1 MAEVLPPY
9 VLNYLCSY
17 TEQEDYSQY
26 TNILFIDSTVYQSAL
41 FANGASSNT
50 FPIVYSHHSNRK
62 PLEDF
67 IVNKLSHISKIGFV
81 FHGLANT
88 TAYPNMNMF
97 CPRLFLESEVFF
109 TDEDIQ
115 PGATTFS
122 ENILFLRSLFEK
134 LTNLTRLDFLGCNLL
149 QYDQW
154 KTFFDLLKNAKS
166 GLIIGA
172 SNDDT
177 GNIQYGGNWV
187 MENTLENIKSVYFS
201 SFIDNYTDLLANQY
215 VTVND
220 NGISRTWGYDDYW
233 RRLISCSDH
242 TGTVNAPLVLN
253 SVTQI
258 GIYGAFL
265 NSSVLSSVVIPEGM
279 TQLNFAFS
287 GCSKLSN
294 YVFPSTIIECQAVFK
309 GTAITSFT
317 IDSRPYINRGDMFMN
332 CTNLTSLT
340 YTEGVKYIGAG
351 AELLGTSALTSL
363 TIPNSVTTINLTNN
377 DGYNDGTI
385 GCYLQ
390 TITFGAQS
398 TLKEINLRSAQKL
411 LSIDI
416 PNTCTSIT
424 DFNYLTSLTSISIP
438 SGCYLYGS
446 GAYNGCL
453 QNCWALKSIVLPNTL
468 TSQFPHNLLASS
480 TSLTSLTWPPG
491 LTQLGYQ
498 CLNGTGI
505 TSLTIPNGITRLD
518 YVLKPCW
525 NLTNLVA
532 PNVTYMN
539 IGPIGVSSYRVPNN
553 VTIAGFGNW
562 TNLTSVTFGTNSM
575 LSDQGQY
582 HFSMT
587 KITSIKLPYGMTTL
601 TNRMFWNTSGFTELF
616 IPDTVISNG
625 YLSLQGLNFST
636 GGAYKYTSNNV
647 IYKFKGDPN
656 FVDGYFQ
663 SSLTNTSL
671 WSYIGEQLTI
681 PDPSGNTLAITSIS
695 TLNLTDTAVIGT
707 TVEAQRSFTK
717 TLISGLFKLN
727 GAALSNKVVTLENVT
742 LPGFAPVNKVVV
754 FNSSATTATNF
765 TNALDKTSIVG
776 NNFYV
781 LMENSNDVV
790 TIPSMNSSVTVTKT
804 GTNTFSINNGITIK
818 TQNSGTS
825 YSYDGLTINL
835 GSVLGYLVDP
845 ATICFKDGTKILCL
859 SDDSEEVEIL
869 VEDLTVGMLVK
880 TYKHGYIPIS
890 LVGTKVI
897 YNPGNDT
904 RMKDRLY
911 KCSTENYPELTED
924 LIITGCHSILV
935 DELTEEQTANTLED
949 AQDIFITDDKY
960 RLMCFLDDRSE
971 PYMEEGTYS
980 IYHITLEH
988 DDNLM
993 NYGIY
998 ANGLL
1003 VESCSKRSMIERSY
1017 MKIIQ

>member
-1 MAEVLPPY
+1 M
-9 VLNYLCSY
+9 NYLCSY

-26 TNILFIDSTVYQSAL
+26 TNILFIDSTVYQSAT
-41 FANGASSNT
+41 FVNGVSSNT

-81 FHGLANT
+81 FHGLAHT
-88 TAYPNMNMF
+88 TAYPNINMF
-97 CPRLFLESEVFF
+97 CPRLFLENDVFF

-122 ENILFLRSLFEK
+122 ENILFLRSLFDK

-154 KTFFDLLKNAKS
+154 KTFFDVLKNGKS
-166 GLIIGA
+166 DLIIGA

-187 MENTLENIKSVYFS
+187 MENTLENIKSVYFTS
-201 SFIDNYTDLLANQY
+201 LIDNYSDFLANQY
-215 VTVND
+215 ITLDD

-233 RRLISCSDH
+233 KRLISCSNH
-242 TGTVNAPLVLN
+242 TGTVNVPRIVN
-253 SVTQI
+253 SLTMI
-258 GIYGAFL
+258 GMYETFL
-265 NSSVLSSVVIPEGM
+265 NSSVLSSVVIPNGM
-279 TQLNFAFS
+279 TQANFAFS
-287 GCSKLSN
+287 GCSKLSD
-294 YVFPSTIIECQAVFK
+294 YTFPSTMVECQAMFK

-317 IDSRPYINRGDMFMN
+317 VDNRAWYSRYDMFEN
-332 CTNLTSLT
+332 CTKLTSLT
-340 YTEGVKYIGAG
+340 YTEGVTGIGWG
-351 AELLGTSALTSL
+351 CEICGTSSLTSL
-363 TIPNSVTTINLTNN
+363 TIPNSVNNLFLTNRN
-377 DGYNDGTI
+377 GYDDTLI

-398 TLKEINLRSAQKL
+398 VLKDINIRGAQKL

-416 PNTCTSIT
+416 PNTVTSLT
-424 DFNYLTSLTSISIP
+424 DFNYLTSLTSITIP
-438 SGCYLYGS
+438 STCRLYGS
-446 GAYNGCL
+446 GSYNGTL

-468 TSQFPHNLLASS
+468 TSQFPNNLLAGSN
-480 TSLTSLTWPPG
+480 SLTSLTWPPG

-498 CLNGTGI
+498 TLNGTGL

-518 YVLKPCW
+518 YVLQPCW
-525 NLTNLVA
+525 NLTNLIA

-539 IGPIGVSSYRVPNN
+539 IGPIGVSSYRVPDN
-553 VTIAGFGNW
+553 VTFASFYNW
-562 TNLTSVTFGTNSM
+562 TNLTSITFGTNSQ
-575 LSDQGQY
+575 LAVEGHQY
-582 HFSMT
+582 QFART
-587 KITSIKLPYGMTTL
+587 KIRSIKLPYGMTTL
-601 TNRMFWNTSGFTELF
+601 TSRMFWETQGLTELYV
-616 IPDTVISNG
+616 PDTMIYNG
-625 YLSLQGLNFST
+625 YYSLVGSDWTT
-636 GGAYKYTSNNV
+636 GGLYKYNANNV
-647 IYKFKGDPN
+647 VYKFIGTWDSGGNTN
-656 FVDGYFQ
+656 FDTVVNIPV
-663 SSLTNTSL
+663 TNTST
-671 WSYIGEQLTI
+671 WKFVGEQLAL
-681 PDPSGNTLAITSIS
+681 PDPSGNALAITTIS

-707 TVEAQRSFTK
+707 TVEAQRTFTK
-717 TLISGLFKLN
+717 SLISGLFKLN

-742 LPGFAPVNKVVV
+742 LPGFAPVKKVVV
-754 FNSSATTATNF
+754 FNSSTTTSTNF
-765 TNALDKTSIVG
+765 TNALDKTNIVG

-781 LMENSNDVV
+781 LMENANDKV

-804 GTNTFSINNGITIK
+804 GTSTFSINNGITIK

-825 YSYDGLTINL
+825 YSFDGLTINL

-869 VEDLTVGMLVK
+869 VEDLRVGMLVK

-904 RMKDRLY
+904 RMKERLY
-911 KCSTENYPELTED
+911 TCSTENYPELTQD

-935 DELTEEQTANTLED
+935 DALTEEQTAKTLED
-949 AQDIFITDDKY
+949 ASDIFITDDKY

-988 DDNLM
+988 HDDFM

-1017 MKIIQ
+1017 MKISQ